1 MKRDLLL
8 ACLLVL
14 IATARIFTNG
24 LSLSHTV
31 DEPDHLGMGM
41 EWLWQG
47 TYHWDPSHPP
57 MARVLPALAVSLAG
71 ARFVPADHAQREGIR
86 IWGSGAHYDRMLAIS
101 RAAILPLFWLAC
113 AMVFLWTRRIAGGP
127 AALAALLVFT
137 TIPPVLAHAGLV
149 TTDMAAT
156 AFTAA
161 GALASILW
169 AERPTR
175 ARTALFGVV
184 LGLGVLAKF
193 SVPVF
198 LPVIWLAWLVWRRP
212 PVAEIRARIAP
223 ALAALAIGCL
233 VIWAGYRFS
242 LEGLVPAPAFWA
254 GLRSLLKHNTDG
266 HSSYIIGHR
275 HQLGVW
281 YFFPITLLVK
291 TPLALLILMAV
302 AAWRRPAGIAAPAL
316 YSAAILAV
324 AMSSN
329 INIGVRHVLP
339 LYIGLAIVAGVLA
352 VQLWKTRA
360 RWILAALFAW
370 QIVSGIVAQP
380 DLISYTNEITRGRP
394 EAWVAESDLDWG
406 QDMNRVDDFLHRMG
420 AREVAFTPYCVSYL
434 EGGHAFPKCTFTNWY
449 HPSPGWNVVSLSG
462 WKVFDHP
469 GWVKSPPQYRIGR
482 THWAW
487 YFPPAAPSKGP

>member
-1 MKRDLLL
+1 
-8 ACLLVL
+8 
-14 IATARIFTNG
+14 
-24 LSLSHTV
+24 
-31 DEPDHLGMGM
+31 
-41 EWLWQG
+41 
-47 TYHWDPSHPP
+47 
-57 MARVLPALAVSLAG
+57 MAL
-71 ARFVPADHAQREGIR
+71 
-86 IWGSGAHYDRMLAIS
+86 
-101 RAAILPLFWLAC
+101 
-113 AMVFLWTRRIAGGP
+113 
-127 AALAALLVFT
+127 
-137 TIPPVLAHAGLV
+137 
-149 TTDMAAT
+149 
-156 AFTAA
+156 
-161 GALASILW
+161 
-169 AERPTR
+169 
-175 ARTALFGVV
+175 
-184 LGLGVLAKF
+184 
-193 SVPVF
+193 
-198 LPVIWLAWLVWRRP
+198 
-212 PVAEIRARIAP
+212 
-223 ALAALAIGCL
+223 
-233 VIWAGYRFS
+233 
-242 LEGLVPAPAFWA
+242 
-254 GLRSLLKHNTDG
+254 
-266 HSSYIIGHR
+266 
-275 HQLGVW
+275 
-281 YFFPITLLVK
+281 
-291 TPLALLILMAV
+291 

-434 EGGHAFPKCTFTNWY
+434 EGGHDFPKCTFTNWY